1 MITTQPNVMTDE
13 EIDSAVI
20 AIVSQ
25 FEDNE
30 KDFQRASQMYN
41 SVYFRGFPAAL
52 RKRACMSLRDHFSNT
67 TNNYWNTQ
75 AENQFL

>member
-1 MITTQPNVMTDE
+1 MIDNQILSMTEE
-13 EIDSAVI
+13 EIDSAVVS
-20 AIVSQ
+20 IVSQ

-30 KDFQRASQMYN
+30 RDFQLASQMYN
-41 SVYFRGFPAAL
+41 SLYFRDVSPAL
-52 RKRACMSLRDHFSNT
+52 RKRACLGLRDHFTNR